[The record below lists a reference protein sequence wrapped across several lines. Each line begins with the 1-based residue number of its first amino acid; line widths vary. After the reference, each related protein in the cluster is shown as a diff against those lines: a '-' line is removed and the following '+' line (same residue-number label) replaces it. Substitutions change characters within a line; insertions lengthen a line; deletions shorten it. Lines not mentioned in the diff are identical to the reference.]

1 MISELKNIRKQK
13 KISGHELAK
22 VLGYKS
28 PATYYKKENGII
40 PITYKEMKIISEYLK
55 ESPEKIFFKNWVSY

>member
-1 MISELKNIRKQK
+1 MKNKLREIRKSK

-28 PATYYKKENGII
+28 PATYYKKEKGNI
-40 PITYKEMKIISEYLK
+40 PLTYEEMKIISEYLK
-55 ESPEKIFFKNWVSY
+55 TPANDIFFTI

>member
-1 MISELKNIRKQK
+1 MITKLRSIRKEK

-28 PATYYKKENGII
+28 PATYYKKEKGEL
-40 PITYKEMKIISEYLK
+40 PLTYKEMQIISEYLK
-55 ESPEKIFFKNWVSY
+55 EPAEKIFFTN

>member
-1 MISELKNIRKQK
+1 MKNKLREIRKSK

-28 PATYYKKENGII
+28 PATYYKKENGNL
-40 PITYKEMKIISEYLK
+40 PLTYEEMKIISEYLK
-55 ESPEKIFFKNWVSY
+55 TPASDIFFTI

>member
-1 MISELKNIRKQK
+1 MITKLRNIRKKK

-28 PATYYKKENGII
+28 PATYYKKEKGEL
-40 PITYKEMKIISEYLK
+40 PLTYKEMQIISEYLK
-55 ESPEKIFFKNWVSY
+55 EPAGKIFFTN